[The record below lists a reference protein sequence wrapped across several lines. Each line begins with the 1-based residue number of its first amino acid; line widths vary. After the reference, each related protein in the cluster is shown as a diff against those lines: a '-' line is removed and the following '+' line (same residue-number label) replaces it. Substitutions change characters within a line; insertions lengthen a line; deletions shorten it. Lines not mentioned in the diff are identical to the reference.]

1 MEEYAREPCPW
12 RIVDDCGGAFTMGA
26 IGGSIF
32 HAVKGFRN
40 SPVGI
45 SHRMRGSLTAI
56 KTRAPQLGGSFA
68 VWGGLFSM
76 IDCGLVKVRG
86 KEDPWN
92 SITSGAMTGAILAA
106 RSALMAAG
114 VVILSTLGYFLGSYF
129 LSRRKAQVT
138 LMDPAVKYLLRLID
152 KEVVNHNTR
161 RFRFALPSPKHILGL
176 PVGKHVYLSAR
187 INGDLV
193 VRPYTPVSS
202 DDDLGFVDLV
212 IKIYFKN
219 KHPSFPEGGKMS
231 QYLESLKVG
240 DMVDFRGP
248 GGLLEYK
255 GKGDFILQ
263 SDKKLPG
270 ERRSVRSLGMIAGGT
285 GITPMLQ
292 LIRAILKDPE
302 DKTHCSLLFANQ
314 TQNDILLRDEL
325 EELQVRHPNRF
336 KLWFTVDN
344 AQGVPSSTDS
354 PNVQA
359 SLFQCLSLGRLRPSL
374 SSVLFHLTSTAD
386 WRETAPY
393 MGTRMGSSCFPAI
406 SHGHTP
412 VWQKC
417 RCAPGSRPGV
427 PVLFPPALPRVAEVL
442 GSRVPQAPGRRLA
455 VATGP
460 YRVGL
465 PSPLPVAP
473 NTTRAIALFGLEEA
487 QALLWS
493 CWASRPGSSPE
504 RVPHGI
510 LRHRGAAWRWPRVP
524 TGLGFQALYP
534 RPPT

>member
-1 MEEYAREPCPW
+1 
-12 RIVDDCGGAFTMGA
+12 MG
-26 IGGSIF
+26 
-32 HAVKGFRN
+32 R
-40 SPVGI
+40 
-45 SHRMRGSLTAI
+45 
-56 KTRAPQLGGSFA
+56 FA
-68 VWGGLFSM
+68 AGM
-76 IDCGLVKVRG
+76 Q
-86 KEDPWN
+86 
-92 SITSGAMTGAILAA
+92 TTG
-106 RSALMAAG
+106 ALMAAG

-202 DDDLGFVDLV
+202 DDDFGFVDLV

-255 GKGDFILQ
+255 GNGDFIMQ

-270 ERRSVRSLGMIAGGT
+270 ERRCVRSLGMIAGGT

-344 AQGVPSSTDS
+344 AQGEWEYSKGFVNADMIQEHLPPPAYDTLILMCGPPQMIQLACS
-354 PNVQA
+354 
-359 SLFQCLSLGRLRPSL
+359 PSL
-374 SSVLFHLTSTAD
+374 D
-386 WRETAPY
+386 
-393 MGTRMGSSCFPAI
+393 
-406 SHGHTP
+406 
-412 VWQKC
+412 K
-417 RCAPGSRPGV
+417 
-427 PVLFPPALPRVAEVL
+427 L
-442 GSRVPQAPGRRLA
+442 GYPLA
-455 VATGP
+455 QRFT
-460 YRVGL
+460 
-465 PSPLPVAP
+465 
-473 NTTRAIALFGLEEA
+473 F
-487 QALLWS
+487 
-493 CWASRPGSSPE
+493 
-504 RVPHGI
+504 
-510 LRHRGAAWRWPRVP
+510 
-524 TGLGFQALYP
+524 
-534 RPPT
+534 